1 VPRLALNVYVGA
13 IALLA
18 VLFVLELPGAD
29 VGALDLLIALSLVF
43 GPWLLGALL
52 GWRWGRTWPRIAA
65 MVALGVVV
73 TPASTAAFLFLL
85 GSSPDAACGEDEC
98 LHYLGH
104 WIEASLAVRW
114 PIYAAAAWSLSALL
128 FSERVRRWR
137 RTSALT

>member
-1 VPRLALNVYVGA
+1 VSTVALNVYVGA

-29 VGALDLLIALSLVF
+29 VEALDLLIALPLVF

-52 GWRWGRTWPRIAA
+52 GWLWGRTWPRIAGA
-65 MVALGVVV
+65 VALGLVV
-73 TPASTAAFLFLL
+73 TAASAAAFLFLL
-85 GSSPDAACGEDEC
+85 GSSAEAACGEDEC